1 MEIRRLSWN
10 TGDKLKTRCEWKNPY
25 SAWFYIIILST
36 TALNQCKPFPLP
48 YKVLKESTDPYY
60 FT

>member
-10 TGDKLKTRCEWKNPY
+10 MGDKLKMRCEWKNPY

-36 TALNQCKPFPLP
+36 TALNQCRPFPLP
-48 YKVLKESTDPYY
+48 YKVLKESTDLYY
-60 FT
+60 FI